1 MLIVTV
7 SIPGIAEPQIVRA
20 ETREAGLSDALYA
33 LGLHFAPEGT
43 TVESQPVEDVQCS
56 SAT

>member
-7 SIPGIAEPQIVRA
+7 HIPGVAEPQIVRA
-20 ETREAGLSDALYA
+20 ETREAGISDALYA

-43 TVESQPVEDVQCS
+43 TADTQPIEDAPCS
-56 SAT
+56 FAT

>member
-7 SIPGIAEPQIVRA
+7 HIPGIAEPQVVRA

-43 TVESQPVEDVQCS
+43 TVESQTVEDVQCS
-56 SAT
+56 FAT